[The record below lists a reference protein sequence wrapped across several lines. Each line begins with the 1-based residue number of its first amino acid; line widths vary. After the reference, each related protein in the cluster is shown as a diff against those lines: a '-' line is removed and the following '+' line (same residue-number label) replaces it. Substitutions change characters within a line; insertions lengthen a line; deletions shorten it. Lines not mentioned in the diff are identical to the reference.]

1 MGEKGVG
8 DGTISWG
15 LADDGDMS
23 MTRWTGTII
32 GPHKVYTPQNVYALQ
47 LREIVTFFFRL
58 NASDEE
64 PYILGSQV

>member
-47 LREIVTFFFRL
+47 LWEDCHIFF
-58 NASDEE
+58 
-64 PYILGSQV
+64 LG

>member
-32 GPHKVYTPQNVYALQ
+32 GPHKVYTCTPQNMYAPNFGKF
-47 LREIVTFFFRL
+47 VTYF
-58 NASDEE
+58 
-64 PYILGSQV
+64 LG

>member
-32 GPHKVYTPQNVYALQ
+32 GPHKVYTPQNVLCSP
-47 LREIVTFFFRL
+47 TSGRL
-58 NASDEE
+58 SH
-64 PYILGSQV
+64 IFLG